1 MNYLFFLLP
10 LLCIGQYYINA
21 ADVTCGRAVD
31 GHIAK
36 LVNLINTH
44 ACKADKQIVVVPEDF
59 RHGYIEHGVHSNRFF
74 VAQENKNEEVVG
86 FKKLFLVNDQQELD
100 NLLRNEIR
108 CIDGKLLAQG
118 IINLNGYTQEPSD
131 SDAAQH
137 IYESPITYIYNG
149 ADFTQEA
156 YRGQG
161 INSAL
166 TMHALESILGD
177 VIDHAHKHESDYIA
191 MLFGLTDDNAGAQ
204 EDILAGRSRSILKL
218 FDAFAQQYSHKTE
231 AAAPSTMLAA
241 RYLAFK
247 PSFDP
252 KSKLCVPLPDD
263 QSIKGCGCVLAF
275 KIGTQEEPC

>member
-1 MNYLFFLLP
+1 MNYLFFLIP
-10 LLCIGQYYINA
+10 LVCIGQSYINA

-44 ACKADKQIVVVPEDF
+44 ACKADKQIVVVPEIH

-74 VAQENKNEEVVG
+74 VAQENKNEEIVG
-86 FKKLFLVNDQQELD
+86 FKKLFLVDDQQELD

-118 IINLNGYTQEPSD
+118 MINLNDYTQEPLD
-131 SDAAQH
+131 SDAAQPM
-137 IYESPITYIYNG
+137 YESPTTYIYNG

-161 INSAL
+161 INSQLTACAL
-166 TMHALESILGD
+166 ALITDD
-177 VIDHAHKHESDYIA
+177 VIAHVKDNGSEYIT
-191 MLFGLTDDNAGAQ
+191 MLFGLTDDNAGQ
-204 EDILAGRSRSILKL
+204 TDNLLAGRSKGIVKL
-218 FDAFAQQYSHKTE
+218 FDTLAQNVAQKTNS
-231 AAAPSTMLAA
+231 AKPTTMLAS
-241 RYLAFK
+241 RSLAFK

-252 KSKLCVPLPDD
+252 KSQECVPLSDD
-263 QSIKGCGCVLAF
+263 QSIKGCGCVLAC
-275 KIGTQEEPC
+275 KLGSKESTC